1 MLAAVLDG
9 VMSAIIN
16 VVSDAGALMVVC
28 GLADYK

>member
-9 VMSAIIN
+9 VMPAITN
-16 VVSDAGALMVVC
+16 VVSDAGVLMVVC